1 MKRTSSTEE
10 RTDLVRCLDCKTIYS
25 RPVAD
30 DEAGPCP
37 TCGYVGWIALK
48 PGAEPSRRDS

>member
-1 MKRTSSTEE
+1 MESTHSSKE
-10 RTDLVRCLDCKTIYS
+10 TDLVRCLDCSTVYS

-30 DEAGPCP
+30 DVADPCP

-48 PGAEPSRRDS
+48 AVQQPIEDEDS

>member
-1 MKRTSSTEE
+1 MESAHQSEQT
-10 RTDLVRCLDCKTIYS
+10 TDLVRCLDCKTIYR
-25 RPVAD
+25 RPIAD

-48 PGAEPSRRDS
+48 AGQKPTESDS

>member
-1 MKRTSSTEE
+1 MERARSSEE
-10 RTDLVRCLDCKTIYS
+10 TDLVRCLDCKTIYS

-30 DEAGPCP
+30 EEAGPCP

-48 PGAEPSRRDS
+48 AAQEPTESDS

>member
-1 MKRTSSTEE
+1 MEQVRSSKE
-10 RTDLVRCLDCKTIYS
+10 TDLVRCLDCKTIYS
-25 RPVAD
+25 RPIAD

-48 PGAEPSRRDS
+48 ARQKPIESDS

>member
-1 MKRTSSTEE
+1 MERMRSSEQ
-10 RTDLVRCLDCKTIYS
+10 TDLVRCLDCQTIYS

-30 DEAGPCP
+30 DKAGPCP

-48 PGAEPSRRDS
+48 PDPEPSKRSS

>member
-1 MKRTSSTEE
+1 MESARAAEK
-10 RTDLVRCLDCKTIYS
+10 TDLVRCLDCNTVYS

-48 PGAEPSRRDS
+48 AGQQPAESDS

>member
-1 MKRTSSTEE
+1 MEQVRSPKE
-10 RTDLVRCLDCKTIYS
+10 TDLVRCLDCKTIYS

-48 PGAEPSRRDS
+48 AGPKPVERDS

>member
-1 MKRTSSTEE
+1 MEQTRSIDE
-10 RTDLVRCLDCKTIYS
+10 RDLVRCLDCKTIYS

-48 PGAEPSRRDS
+48 PRPEPSKGD